1 MIVMVKVRIVFV
13 GSTIMH
19 IHEHV
24 YVRRGLV
31 GPVGC

>member
-1 MIVMVKVRIVFV
+1 MVKVRIVFV
-13 GSTIMH
+13 GSTIML
-19 IHEHV
+19 INKHV